1 MRSAVWATI
10 MVRET
15 HSKRFCYAL
24 FLDRGRTTVWFRD
37 WTDRVAGD
45 SEMAQKSRKHP
56 AFQGIA
62 AIFK

>member
-1 MRSAVWATI
+1 

-24 FLDRGRTTVWFRD
+24 FLDRGHTTVWFRD

-62 AIFK
+62 AMFK